1 MSECIISET
10 GIYTNCGR
18 GSSQRDFS
26 KLINISAEA
35 QFKYEKNI
43 SLPRIDYLL
52 KIQNIGV
59 DINYILLGYSNPI
72 ILTENEISI
81 LTAIRTSSAIKNFIL
96 GGIKEL
102 KSNC

>member
-1 MSECIISET
+1 MTTVGERIKTE
-10 GIYTNCGR
+10 R
-18 GSSQRDFS
+18 LRLKLSQRDFS

-35 QFKYEKNI
+35 QFKYAKNI